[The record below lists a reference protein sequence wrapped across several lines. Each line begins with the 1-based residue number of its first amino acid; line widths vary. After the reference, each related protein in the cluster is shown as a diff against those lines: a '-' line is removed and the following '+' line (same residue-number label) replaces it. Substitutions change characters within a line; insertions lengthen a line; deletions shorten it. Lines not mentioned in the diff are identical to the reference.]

1 MDSVKIRFCDSNGY
15 LIQNARSKSD
25 IIQTLI
31 DRYNLDIFNMYEKS
45 YSDRLI
51 DVIKTK
57 PFYSCLIT
65 RGKPYILY
73 LTKIYNQNVS
83 LLIDLKSKNNMIP
96 KITVVPLLSIDSEFF
111 KDTVFY
117 GEMLNHTGTWVF
129 MIESCKVYRG
139 KSMHKK
145 QPLDNIKLCYN
156 FVANEYK
163 YNFVSPFK
171 IISKKFSDL
180 CSLDNLIN
188 EAQYDTI
195 GVKFIGLSNPIVFLF
210 NTRNYADRECSKIKL
225 FDKYSYSHIEQERKQ
240 LIEEFSNETFNN
252 DPSMEEYVESSLKN
266 KSFTFI
272 IQPSNN
278 YGLFELYNEN
288 NNFGIARIVLLET
301 NNQLFKIF
309 RDKKFCYVK
318 ASYNYKFNKWEV
330 LDIVDSMTNDSKS
343 IIEHISKFEN
353 IKKPLY
359 LQQNC

>member
-31 DRYNLDIFNMYEKS
+31 DKYNLDIFNMYEKS

-51 DVIKTK
+51 DVIKSK

-65 RGKPYILY
+65 KGKPYILY

-96 KITVVPLLSIDSEFF
+96 KITVVPLSINNELF
-111 KDTVFY
+111 KDSVFY
-117 GEMLNHTGTWVF
+117 GEMLNHKGTWVF
-129 MIESCKVYRG
+129 LIESCKVYKG
-139 KSMHKK
+139 KSMFKK
-145 QPLDNIKLCYN
+145 QPLDIIKLCYN

-163 YNFVSPFK
+163 YNLVSSFR

-180 CSLDNLIN
+180 SELDNLIN

-210 NTRNYADRECSKIKL
+210 NTKNYADRCYLKIRL
-225 FDKYSYSHIEQERKQ
+225 FDKYSYSHIEKERKE
-240 LIEEFSNETFNN
+240 LIEEFSSETFSN
-252 DPSMEEYVESSLKN
+252 DPSLEEYIKPTLKN
-266 KSFTFI
+266 KLFTFT

-288 NNFGIARIVLLET
+288 KNFGIARIVLLET

-309 RDKKFCYVK
+309 SYKKFCYVS
-318 ASYNYKFNKWEV
+318 AFYNYKFNKWEV
-330 LDIVDSMTNDSKS
+330 FDFVDSIVDNSKL
-343 IIEHISKFEN
+343 IIEHISKFDDV
-353 IKKPLY
+353 KKPLY

>member
-96 KITVVPLLSIDSEFF
+96 KITVVPLLSIDSELF

-117 GEMLNHTGTWVF
+117 GEMLNYKGTWVF

-156 FVANEYK
+156 FV
-163 YNFVSPFK
+163 V
-171 IISKKFSDL
+171 
-180 CSLDNLIN
+180 
-188 EAQYDTI
+188 
-195 GVKFIGLSNPIVFLF
+195 
-210 NTRNYADRECSKIKL
+210 
-225 FDKYSYSHIEQERKQ
+225 
-240 LIEEFSNETFNN
+240 
-252 DPSMEEYVESSLKN
+252 
-266 KSFTFI
+266 
-272 IQPSNN
+272 
-278 YGLFELYNEN
+278 
-288 NNFGIARIVLLET
+288 
-301 NNQLFKIF
+301 
-309 RDKKFCYVK
+309 
-318 ASYNYKFNKWEV
+318 
-330 LDIVDSMTNDSKS
+330 
-343 IIEHISKFEN
+343 
-353 IKKPLY
+353 
-359 LQQNC
+359 

>member
-1 MDSVKIRFCDSNGY
+1 MDSIKIRFCDSNGY

-31 DRYNLDIFNMYEKS
+31 DKYNLDIFNMYEKS

-51 DVIKTK
+51 DVIKSK

-65 RGKPYILY
+65 KGKPYILY
-73 LTKIYNQNVS
+73 LTQIYNQNIS
-83 LLIDLKSKNNMIP
+83 LLIDLKSRNNMIP
-96 KITVVPLLSIDSEFF
+96 KITVVPLSIDTELF

-117 GEMLNHTGTWVF
+117 GEMLNHKGNWVF
-129 MIESCKVYRG
+129 LIESCKVYKG
-139 KSMHKK
+139 KNIYKK

-180 CSLDNLIN
+180 SGLNSLIN
-188 EAQYDTI
+188 ETIYDKI
-195 GVKFIGLSNPIVFLF
+195 GVKFVGLSNPIVFLF
-210 NTRNYADRECSKIKL
+210 NTKNYADRECSKIKL
-225 FDKYSYSHIEQERKQ
+225 FDKYSYAHIDQERKE
-240 LIEEFSNETFNN
+240 LIKEFRSETFNN
-252 DPSMEEYVESSLKN
+252 EPSKEAYIEFSLRN
-266 KSFTFI
+266 KSFTFR
-272 IQPSNN
+272 IQPSSN

-288 NNFGIARIVLLET
+288 INFGIARIVHLET

-309 RDKKFCYVK
+309 RKKKFCYVT
-318 ASYNYKFNKWEV
+318 AVYNYKFNKWEI
-330 LDIVDSMTNDSKS
+330 LDIIDTIVNSSKS
-343 IIEHISKFEN
+343 ITEHISKFEN